1 MKYFY
6 NKVAKPLILVLTTCA
21 LLFTGCKADVE
32 ENKQVE
38 RNVKIKTINEEGM
51 LNTLSLSGNV
61 TPIETV
67 KLSFKLD
74 GVINEVIPEEGSFVK
89 NGELIASLKTDD
101 YALQKKAAEADKYSA
116 QAGVSAAESQYEA
129 AMAEYESAKYQVE
142 TEIPSK
148 ITQAKAQ
155 LDLTQATYDRIK
167 TLYEN
172 GISTKSQFDE
182 ISAKLTA
189 DTETYEQALDA
200 KGIAESKLEAS
211 LKKVEAYGAQISATS
226 AVVEK
231 AQAAVDKS
239 VNDLSDTAIYSPMN
253 GVVLK
258 KLYSSGET
266 VAAGYPV
273 VAIGNIN
280 SVYVEVGVSDKYI
293 NSIKQGQNANIY
305 VYGTNK
311 EYTGTVEEIGS
322 LADSTTRTFNVKI
335 RVDNQ
340 NGEIRPGM
348 VAKAN
353 LNISGESV
361 CLVPVSSVIQL
372 SSGSI
377 IFTYDENTNTV
388 SKKSVVTG
396 DIIGDNIQ
404 IIEGISTGD
413 VIVTEGQF
421 LIKDGDKVIV
431 QTENTETEVTE

>member
-6 NKVAKPLILVLTTCA
+6 HKVAKPLIVLLATCSLV
-21 LLFTGCKADVE
+21 FTGCSSEVE
-32 ENKQVE
+32 GNKTVE
-38 RNVKIKTINEEGM
+38 RSVRIQTINEEGM

-61 TPIETV
+61 TPVETV
-67 KLSFKLD
+67 KLSFKLA

-89 NGELIASLKTDD
+89 NGELIANLKTDD
-101 YALQKKAAEADKYSA
+101 YDLQKKAAEADKYSA

-155 LDLTQATYDRIK
+155 LDLTQATYDRVK

-189 DTETYEQALDA
+189 DTETYQQALDA
-200 KGIAESKLEAS
+200 KDIAQSKLEAS
-211 LKKVEAYGAQISATS
+211 LKKVEAYGAQISASS

-239 VNDLSDTAIYSPMN
+239 ANDLSDTAIYSPMN
-253 GVVLK
+253 GVILK

-293 NSIKQGQNANIY
+293 NSIKQGQSANIY

-322 LADSTTRTFNVKI
+322 LADSTTRTFNIKI
-335 RVDNQ
+335 RVDNP

-348 VAKAN
+348 IAKAN
-353 LNISGESV
+353 LNISGEMV
-361 CLVPVSSVIQL
+361 CLVPISSVIQL
-372 SSGSI
+372 SSGSV

-388 SKKSVVTG
+388 TKKPVVTG

-404 IIEGISTGD
+404 IIEGITTGD

-421 LIKDGDKVIV
+421 LLKDGDTVTV
-431 QTENTETEVTE
+431 QKENTETEVTE

>member
-155 LDLTQATYDRIK
+155 LDLTQATYDRVK

-211 LKKVEAYGAQISATS
+211 LKKVEAYGAQISASS

-377 IFTYDENTNTV
+377 IFTYDESTNTV

>member
-211 LKKVEAYGAQISATS
+211 LKKVEAYGAQISASS

>member
-6 NKVAKPLILVLTTCA
+6 HKVVKPLILVLATCS
-21 LLFTGCKADVE
+21 LLFTGCSSEVE
-32 ENKQVE
+32 ENKTVE
-38 RNVKIKTINEEGM
+38 RNVKIQTINEEGV

-61 TPIETV
+61 TPVETV
-67 KLSFKLD
+67 KLSFKLA
-74 GVINEVIPEEGSFVK
+74 GVINEVIPEEGSVVK
-89 NGELIASLKTDD
+89 SGELIANLKTDD

-155 LDLTQATYDRIK
+155 LDLTQATYDRVK

-189 DTETYEQALDA
+189 DTETYQQALDA
-200 KGIAESKLEAS
+200 KDIAESKLEAS
-211 LKKVEAYGAQISATS
+211 LKKVEAYGAQISASS

-372 SSGSI
+372 SSGSV
-377 IFTYDENTNTV
+377 IFTYDESTNTV
-388 SKKSVVTG
+388 TKKPVVTG

-413 VIVTEGQF
+413 TIVTEGQF
-421 LIKDGDKVIV
+421 LLKDGDAVTV
-431 QTENTETEVTE
+431 QTENTEIEVTE

>member
-1 MKYFY
+1 MKYIY
-6 NKVAKPLILVLTTCA
+6 HKVVKPLIVMLATCS
-21 LLFTGCKADVE
+21 LLFTGCSSEVE
-32 ENKQVE
+32 NNKTVG
-38 RNVKIKTINEEGM
+38 RSVKTQKINEEGV

-67 KLSFKLD
+67 KLSFKLA
-74 GVINEVIPEEGSFVK
+74 GVINEVIPEEGSVVK
-89 NGELIASLKTDD
+89 SGELIANLKTDD
-101 YALQKKAAEADKYSA
+101 YNLQKKAAEADKYSA

-148 ITQAKAQ
+148 VTQAKAQ
-155 LDLTQATYDRIK
+155 LDLTQATYDRVK

-189 DTETYEQALDA
+189 DTETYQQALDA

-211 LKKVEAYGAQISATS
+211 LKKVEAYGAQVSASS

-253 GVVLK
+253 GVILK

-293 NSIKQGQNANIY
+293 NSIKQGQSANIY
-305 VYGTNK
+305 VYGTDK

-335 RVDNQ
+335 RVDNP

-372 SSGSI
+372 SSGSV
-377 IFTYDENTNTV
+377 IFTYDESTNTV
-388 SKKSVVTG
+388 TKKPVVTG

-404 IIEGISTGD
+404 IIEGITTGD
-413 VIVTEGQF
+413 TIVTEGQF
-421 LIKDGDKVIV
+421 LLKDGDTVIV

>member
-6 NKVAKPLILVLTTCA
+6 HKVAKPLIILLATCSLV
-21 LLFTGCKADVE
+21 FTGCSSEVE
-32 ENKQVE
+32 GNKTVE
-38 RNVKIKTINEEGM
+38 RSVRIQTINEEGM

-61 TPIETV
+61 TPVETV
-67 KLSFKLD
+67 KLSFKLA

-89 NGELIASLKTDD
+89 NGELIANLKTDD

-155 LDLTQATYDRIK
+155 LDLTQATYDRVK

-189 DTETYEQALDA
+189 DTETYQQALDA
-200 KGIAESKLEAS
+200 KDIAQSKLEAS
-211 LKKVEAYGAQISATS
+211 LKKVEAYGAQISASS

-239 VNDLSDTAIYSPMN
+239 ANDLSDTAIYSPMN
-253 GVVLK
+253 GVILK

-293 NSIKQGQNANIY
+293 NSIKQGQSANIY

-322 LADSTTRTFNVKI
+322 LADSTTRTFNIKI
-335 RVDNQ
+335 RVDNP

-348 VAKAN
+348 IAKAN
-353 LNISGESV
+353 LNISGEMV
-361 CLVPVSSVIQL
+361 CLVPISSVIQL
-372 SSGSI
+372 SSGSV

-388 SKKSVVTG
+388 TKKPVVTG

-404 IIEGISTGD
+404 IIEGITTGD

-421 LIKDGDKVIV
+421 LLKDGDTVTV
-431 QTENTETEVTE
+431 QKENTETEVTE

>member
-61 TPIETV
+61 TPIETI

-211 LKKVEAYGAQISATS
+211 LKKVEAYGAQISASS

>member
-61 TPIETV
+61 TPIETI

-211 LKKVEAYGAQISATS
+211 LKKVEAYGAQISASS

-361 CLVPVSSVIQL
+361 CLVPLSSVIQL

>member
-1 MKYFY
+1 MKYIY
-6 NKVAKPLILVLTTCA
+6 HKVAKPLIVMLATCS
-21 LLFTGCKADVE
+21 LLFTGCSSEVE
-32 ENKQVE
+32 NNKTVE
-38 RNVKIKTINEEGM
+38 RSVKTQKINEEGV

-67 KLSFKLD
+67 KLSFKLA
-74 GVINEVIPEEGSFVK
+74 GVINEVIPEEGSIVK
-89 NGELIASLKTDD
+89 SGELIANLKTDD
-101 YALQKKAAEADKYSA
+101 YNLQKKAAEADKYSA

-148 ITQAKAQ
+148 VTQAKAQ
-155 LDLTQATYDRIK
+155 LDLTQATYDRVK

-189 DTETYEQALDA
+189 DTETYQQALDA

-211 LKKVEAYGAQISATS
+211 LKKVEAYGAQVSASS

-253 GVVLK
+253 GVILK

-293 NSIKQGQNANIY
+293 NSIKQGQSANIY
-305 VYGTNK
+305 VYGTDK

-335 RVDNQ
+335 RVDNP

-372 SSGSI
+372 SSGSV
-377 IFTYDENTNTV
+377 IFTYDESTNTV
-388 SKKSVVTG
+388 TKKPVVTG

-404 IIEGISTGD
+404 IIEGITTGD
-413 VIVTEGQF
+413 TIVTEGQF
-421 LIKDGDKVIV
+421 LLKDGDTVIV

>member
-211 LKKVEAYGAQISATS
+211 LKKVEAYGAQISASS

-311 EYTGTVEEIGS
+311 EYIGTVEEIGS